1 MEIASPRLVR
11 PRAEKLEIVK
21 MFIYIKMNF
30 MITAQEVKNL
40 RDRTGVSMM
49 QCKKALEESSGDVA
63 GAIKILQKSGSKV
76 ADKKCGRGTAEGYV
90 GSYIH
95 SNGKIGVLVE
105 VDCETD
111 FVARNEEFKELA
123 HDLAMHIAASNP
135 KYVSYDEI
143 NPEEIKTKKEE
154 LLEETRK
161 ENKPENILEK
171 IVEGK
176 IKKHFDEI
184 CLLTQAFVK
193 NPELTVGQLITEKIA
208 KLGENIK
215 VKRFTRFEI

>member
-1 MEIASPRLVR
+1 MNLMIKAQV
-11 PRAEKLEIVK
+11 VK
-21 MFIYIKMNF
+21 I
-30 MITAQEVKNL
+30 L

-49 QCKKALEESSGDVA
+49 QCKRALEESSGDIEKAV
-63 GAIKILQKSGSKV
+63 KILQKNGSKV
-76 ADKKCGRGTAEGYV
+76 ADKKCGRGTVDGYV

-95 SNGKIGVLVE
+95 SNGKVGVLVE

-143 NPEEIKTKKEE
+143 NPEEIKTRKEE

-161 ENKPENILEK
+161 EKKPENILEK

-176 IKKHFDEI
+176 VKKHFNEI
-184 CLLTQAFVK
+184 CLLTQVFVK
-193 NPELTVGQLITEKIA
+193 NPEITVGQLIIEKIA

-215 VKRFTRFEI
+215 VNKFIRFEI